1 MSQIRKLKYHEQK
14 LLKKTNFLEW
24 KKDDTVREAAIL
36 RRYHITRRE
45 DYQYYNR
52 LVGKLQQFA
61 KKLAELPPD
70 DEFRIQTTEKL
81 VKKLYDMGILL
92 SEGSLAAV
100 ETIHASA
107 FCKSICAVHLIN
119 RRRLGVMLIHMK
131 MAHNLEEAD
140 NLIRHGHVRVGT
152 DLVTDPA
159 YLVTRNMEDYVT
171 WVDTSKIKRHVMK
184 YNEKLDDFDL
194 LGE

>member
-1 MSQIRKLKYHEQK
+1 MTPFVKHPFFVDII
-14 LLKKTNFLEW
+14 LLEGRTINSRSVLSDEY
-24 KKDDTVREAAIL
+24 VS
-36 RRYHITRRE
+36 
-45 DYQYYNR
+45 YNR

-107 FCKSICAVHLIN
+107 FCKSICDIRLIS

-140 NLIRHGHVRVGT
+140 NLIRHVGNRMN
-152 DLVTDPA
+152 L
-159 YLVTRNMEDYVT
+159 
-171 WVDTSKIKRHVMK
+171 
-184 YNEKLDDFDL
+184 
-194 LGE
+194 